1 MPDLKQVLKDFVA
14 TSNSGKYTDDATLLS
29 KFPELKGYDINTL
42 KDFVATSNSGRYPNE
57 NDLFLQFPEF
67 GLGVKKKVAT
77 ASSSGSGSS
86 ASQKQDEGI
95 LDYIGNVASTIGE
108 EVSSAASAAKEGVV
122 AAAEY
127 VGEGIKEGY
136 QYAGN
141 VAAGINKGL
150 LKVGSESV
158 KGLGTFLQWGVG
170 KDALNTSIVDFGN
183 YLSKEID
190 EITPQDEKF
199 KGSVSDQFSQALGNV
214 AGLIATG
221 GTSKAISLAGKAP
234 SALQMAELAAQVA
247 PKTAGVAATALKTV
261 GSQIASPVGI
271 VGGLQMGQ
279 SEFERAKAAGATD
292 KQAYDV
298 FLKNA
303 VVGSALEAIPV
314 TGFLKR
320 FEKASEGGVT
330 NYLKTK
336 AIGGLV
342 GGTEEMT
349 TEVLQQLYANK
360 TAKDIYNTNQN
371 LFEGVGES
379 GGLGFGVGFL
389 LNAMGAN
396 AKILKKEGKTQEA
409 AVVEKQ
415 AEEFREQMKNG
426 GPSSYTISGIKVN
439 PDVAVP
445 FIQNLSG
452 ADLANANIQIVN
464 NPELN
469 NQVQQKI
476 VTHSVREQVRQANPE
491 LNEPSLNAIA
501 DLEIQL
507 RALDG
512 NTTQTGKDKAAAIRT
527 QIKNIQENQL
537 QEEAVA
543 LTKEESV
550 NKLIKIFVP
559 KIEDPNF
566 EITNWDKNLVSQI
579 KDNPIQF
586 IDSLLDLNKREIE
599 ANPQGANVGLLN
611 NLTKKLEEAKKDY
624 LNAEAAQAVQ
634 PTQAVQPAQ
643 PTQPAQV
650 TAEPTIV
657 VHSPVNG
664 FGLQYSENVAQENI
678 TAPQDPRGMVTEE
691 QQSELNRGKS
701 IINEDT
707 TLENGD
713 KKVSILSEAYDA
725 FGRKGVSV
733 FDFVIPSNN
742 QSTADGVKL
751 IIEEVRKENLFTD
764 LSPNELINQTVSK
777 VKEYLDSNKTNTQ
790 QNAIQEQTTNEGL
803 LLSQAAKLGL
813 QQMGEGNIQ
822 PQVTTTRT
830 QEVAPTQPQ
839 EVVNINIKNIVDEEG
854 NINTYS
860 LKAAVVDSP
869 ALINVNKNTIEN
881 TVGYLRQIAD
891 KVNDKELN
899 DTVTY
904 LEDASNMLLS
914 IKNMEEGKR
923 NEFLS
928 NQENFY
934 SDKKPPSEVLKRLND
949 WAKVLKGNTAKNNA
963 ERLLKEQYQQVLAEI
978 ERRFINEKQ
987 KPNRPKLLEAT
998 QTVSSKTQAPKF
1010 VKDISALITPATVRG
1025 FSPLT
1030 ERIKKLSL
1038 NYDKL
1043 VKQYAKK
1050 KDPKVLAKIKAA
1062 EAQILNDAKQ
1072 EIIDAVAKVDGVA
1085 VQFKDTKRG
1094 LWDKKFEP
1102 SFNMTLSIS
1111 PQADTKKV
1119 SDLLFDFAEKYS
1131 QDSFILETE
1140 SELHDEWVNGNIAM
1154 PLTELDEN
1162 KLQNYPQI
1170 IYTFAEPI
1178 TDEQVADLSIA
1189 LENGGVDAFNIN
1201 NNEIKVSVITFLSEE
1216 QQNNLTKDEQ
1226 YNEKLKDF
1234 QSKSSATANAV
1245 GEILGSNAVDG
1256 RDVVIQKSSYQGA
1269 TNEGTQDPTRKF
1281 DRSDILKAFQES
1293 TTKVEKLAV
1302 ELADLRQKEID
1313 LQKEGKKLSAED
1325 QTRFNELLK
1334 KVQPAVQGTFEANK
1348 KLYEDAKT
1356 EVEGIAQDAIA
1367 QVDASISPFPI
1378 KRAERASVKAIRW
1391 YNAFTEKL
1399 GDGSRVNIVVDTDA
1413 NADKVF
1419 KIIDEKYPGDNEVR
1433 RITETTDLGYPKRL
1447 IEIRTSNGTI
1457 AEIQVITNE
1466 AYLAKDGIQGFTGD
1480 SKQKATA
1487 KQKLDAVRA
1496 RLGWNIPDGLGHYF
1510 YEIQRDTNVDENLRD
1525 EAARLSD
1532 LYYDAFTNPKSTL
1545 TESFMR
1551 DVETFKKNVDA
1562 ADKSEWDVGN
1572 NGKAPQSLIDYK
1584 PTKAVVT
1591 AEVEEEVFQPIT
1603 AKDVKTDAFTKD
1615 NALDYE
1621 EDERESDS
1629 GRISTYLSSI
1639 TVEATNADGDPIG
1652 TVTKLTD
1659 EDKIFYFTVEDS
1671 EGNQLNLDGYDT
1683 LGEAKKA
1690 LADSY
1695 NKIQKK
1701 EFDKAAKKK
1710 AKAAEKAAQKVGGII
1725 ETVDDLLALDPN
1737 DKTTLQ
1743 KSSEFLDRA
1752 IKDIDKFGKENTSF
1766 GIALPVVKK
1775 ILQAIKVL
1783 VDAGISIQEAIKRVS
1798 ADNNVSQ
1805 DSVKD
1810 ILNITP
1816 IQKEYDALMIKVD
1829 ELIARQKS
1837 RGVDNAKITRNVD
1850 TYIRNSDVYDNANDA
1865 QKKIMEREGR
1875 SKMEA
1880 PARRSVSMGRVL
1892 GALKDITNI
1901 SRQEKMQVIKQIREL
1916 SRDAAKDLAN
1926 EIRDLA
1932 KAGKITVNQAA
1943 NVIARFGKVNMLN
1956 EVSVS
1961 NFVDYMSK
1969 VFTDAEYVNKI
1980 EQAKSRLKTAKK
1992 NIATKIG
1999 IADGLNLSLQ
2009 KLFSIN
2015 PTLIPETSLD
2025 KYLELVNMFGQRQA
2039 VLSLEEKSEVTK
2051 DVDSILNEIN
2061 EEQSVANELADRF
2074 NYFEGKVFDDDG
2086 NLKYADTINKMVEEE
2101 VIDEKE
2107 AEIMRKYKSDIAP
2120 QVGKTKMTEQEI
2132 AEEKAELL
2140 EVLDKTQVE
2149 TSGLATA
2156 DERKLANR
2164 LKDLLSTSAVK
2175 ELNNTDLKNL
2185 IKVIDNINNNYL
2197 PHYAY
2202 LMVKKLN
2209 SKNNAKT
2216 LTSAIKS
2223 AVVAKL
2229 SGLYSRVKSLITRR
2243 GAIEEMIRRN
2253 PLFNIDQLFGNYK
2266 TKDIFNSILS
2276 KAAEGEAKF
2285 KAELKKIQNILEKAE
2300 EKVAK
2305 SFKLDPNKTLM
2316 SKFKMMTYMV
2326 QLENDSNQGSKQVN
2340 PASEYLKATIKH
2352 IDEGKSAF
2360 GERDS
2365 DMLQEILDK
2374 YSDADGNIDNQKL
2387 YDSFNQAEKDAIN
2400 DIRGVN
2406 ESLREKAE
2414 YTAAI
2419 IRGDRINPL
2428 TNYVHL
2434 NVLQDNQPNDLTAGT
2449 AFITEYNNSMRPSTR
2464 AKSLIART
2472 GKVSPLNFDIFASAQ
2487 RGAKFVLMD
2496 YNLTE
2501 PIQTARQ
2508 TINETIANF
2517 EEEGRI
2523 PKEKRQII
2531 NAINS
2536 ALEETTENLLTN
2548 SFVTTSIADDA
2559 VDYINKQGYRA
2570 VLAGTSRFVSELSSN
2585 IGFAVI
2591 SDPQALNTGIENRG
2605 IVMSTEAPVIME
2617 NVNSKQTSRI
2627 FPTDTLSGKMI
2638 DTNILQ
2644 QTGGIKG
2651 GKSKNPVA
2659 NKTQQI
2665 WNLSGKKYTNIVE
2678 LIADSLISTPD
2689 KLIMRP
2695 MWFGS
2700 FANHFKSITGEN
2712 VDFEKIAA
2720 NDETYMEENKEAID
2734 KAKDYADERSVM
2746 VGATDNA
2753 FMGILKGSVK
2763 PNQSVSLRAF
2773 NNFNNFMTKFL
2784 IFEFVTA
2791 RTAINAAMG
2800 NGSLSRKQGA
2810 AVLGAVT
2817 TRMITYGLITQMLGS
2832 GLMGLFFDDQ
2842 EPEDDKS
2849 FLQKVGQQM
2858 TSAFTSLIFGRDFG
2872 NATKAI
2878 VNYGLEKGNEKYLD
2892 FLREGEYDPYK
2903 DAIQYTIVPPE
2914 KKGKERDLSDFLLN
2928 MGGAFGPSLKTADL
2942 IVRKALGA
2950 EKKTEDA
2957 ISRSEE
2963 ENYVRIPLEILGN
2976 AGFIPLY
2983 KDIRKAV
2990 MKSIYSSLES
3000 SGKSTNKSSRKGIS
3014 GGESSSSKLQGYES
3028 QSDMKRYNP
3037 ELWDRTYGPNA
3048 PDYDEEQ
3055 AKKAI
3060 KKTKDSLERA
3070 MKDEMY
3076 DYIPKA
3082 KGGFGSSGFGSGGF
3096 GGKQSRSK
3104 GGFGTAKFGQ

>member
-77 ASSSGSGSS
+77 ASSSDIGSL

-95 LDYIGNVASTIGE
+95 LDYIGNVAST
-108 EVSSAASAAKEGVV
+108 
-122 AAAEY
+122 
-127 VGEGIKEGY
+127 VGENIKEGY

-170 KDALNTSIVDFGN
+170 KDAFNTSIVDFGN

-247 PKTAGVAATALKTV
+247 PKTAGVAATALKTA

-624 LNAEAAQAVQ
+624 LNAENAEAAQAVQPTRAVKPAQAVQ
-634 PTQAVQPAQ
+634 PTQA
-643 PTQPAQV
+643 AQV

-713 KKVSILSEAYDA
+713 KKISILSEAYDA

-751 IIEEVRKENLFTD
+751 VIEEVRRENRFTD

-822 PQVTTTRT
+822 PQVTTTGT
-830 QEVAPTQPQ
+830 QEVVTTQPKQEIVKAKFEGPITQESLETISEKDISDVTEQINNGQAKLNIDAFPATKLGTDNKITNNQNVYLLHSQGKEIGILTVNNEKLGNRDESSISGVVLHPDVQGKGIGKEMYRYVNNDLIENGKQPLKSDYDITPDAINVWKSLVKSGEATQVGVSEKNGVPLFQMNKPSVKAVSLKTQAPTQSK

-860 LKAAVVDSP
+860 LKAAIVDAP
-869 ALINVNKNTIEN
+869 PLINVNKSTIEN
-881 TVGYLRQIAD
+881 TIGYLRQIAD

-963 ERLLKEQYQQVLAEI
+963 ERLLKEQYQQVLNEI
-978 ERRFINEKQ
+978 ERKFVNEKQ
-987 KPNRPKLLEAT
+987 KPNRPKLLEVT
-998 QTVSSKTQAPKF
+998 QTTQTKENGQPTEKAGPVAGNRLFNKPLEKIKGIADKYYKRVFGTERPKF
-1010 VKDISALITPATVRG
+1010 AGTRKLDEARAKRISDAFIAMKNNPSDPKVKASYEALAKETLEQYKDFLDAGFIIEINNEEPYANSQEMIDDLRDNNRIKIFSTESGFGSNKITDKQRKNNPLLKDSGLKDANGKTLLINDVFRAIHDFYG
-1025 FSPLT
+1025 HAELGNSFGPKGEENAWNIHARMFSPLARRAMT
-1030 ERIKKLSL
+1030 TETRGQNSYVNFSGVNERIEALREEARKLREKG
-1038 NYDKL
+1038 DEKGA
-1043 VKQYAKK
+1043 Q
-1050 KDPKVLAKIKAA
+1050 KI
-1062 EAQILNDAKQ
+1062 
-1072 EIIDAVAKVDGVA
+1072 
-1085 VQFKDTKRG
+1085 
-1094 LWDKKFEP
+1094 
-1102 SFNMTLSIS
+1102 
-1111 PQADTKKV
+1111 
-1119 SDLLFDFAEKYS
+1119 AEKIYEEGQFADQKIGLLPEEFS
-1131 QDSFILETE
+1131 QF
-1140 SELHDEWVNGNIAM
+1140 DE
-1154 PLTELDEN
+1154 
-1162 KLQNYPQI
+1162 
-1170 IYTFAEPI
+1170 
-1178 TDEQVADLSIA
+1178 
-1189 LENGGVDAFNIN
+1189 
-1201 NNEIKVSVITFLSEE
+1201 EE
-1216 QQNNLTKDEQ
+1216 QGDISMRPEGLQE
-1226 YNEKLKDF
+1226 
-1234 QSKSSATANAV
+1234 
-1245 GEILGSNAVDG
+1245 
-1256 RDVVIQKSSYQGA
+1256 RDIMV
-1269 TNEGTQDPTRKF
+1269 
-1281 DRSDILKAFQES
+1281 
-1293 TTKVEKLAV
+1293 
-1302 ELADLRQKEID
+1302 
-1313 LQKEGKKLSAED
+1313 
-1325 QTRFNELLK
+1325 
-1334 KVQPAVQGTFEANK
+1334 
-1348 KLYEDAKT
+1348 
-1356 EVEGIAQDAIA
+1356 
-1367 QVDASISPFPI
+1367 
-1378 KRAERASVKAIRW
+1378 
-1391 YNAFTEKL
+1391 
-1399 GDGSRVNIVVDTDA
+1399 
-1413 NADKVF
+1413 
-1419 KIIDEKYPGDNEVR
+1419 
-1433 RITETTDLGYPKRL
+1433 
-1447 IEIRTSNGTI
+1447 
-1457 AEIQVITNE
+1457 
-1466 AYLAKDGIQGFTGD
+1466 
-1480 SKQKATA
+1480 
-1487 KQKLDAVRA
+1487 
-1496 RLGWNIPDGLGHYF
+1496 
-1510 YEIQRDTNVDENLRD
+1510 
-1525 EAARLSD
+1525 
-1532 LYYDAFTNPKSTL
+1532 
-1545 TESFMR
+1545 
-1551 DVETFKKNVDA
+1551 
-1562 ADKSEWDVGN
+1562 
-1572 NGKAPQSLIDYK
+1572 
-1584 PTKAVVT
+1584 
-1591 AEVEEEVFQPIT
+1591 EEVFQPIT

-1798 ADNNVSQ
+1798 TDNNVSQ

-1943 NVIARFGKVNMLN
+1943 NVIAKFGKVNMLN

-1980 EQAKSRLKTAKK
+1980 EQAKNRLKTAKK

-2140 EVLDKTQVE
+2140 EVLNKTQVE

-2665 WNLSGKKYTNIVE
+2665 WNLSGKKYTNVVE

-2849 FLQKVGQQM
+2849 LLQKVGQQM

-2983 KDIRKAV
+2983 KDVRKAV

-3000 SGKSTNKSSRKGIS
+3000 SGKSTSKSSRKGIS

-3076 DYIPKA
+3076 DYTPKA

-3096 GGKQSRSK
+3096 GGKQSKSK